1 MDGHS
6 AGSWSR
12 NISQAYNIKK
22 NKDTPSPTILNKNDP
37 YLALVME
44 CKEQAK
50 DSSTAYIR
58 NDLCASEPIVIVGT
72 DEQLDGLVSFCTNSE
87 HFGIMSIDPT
97 FDLGPFS
104 VTTTTYEHLLLI
116 SRRGGA
122 HPVMI
127 GPLMIHQKKERD
139 AYAVFVDYLFNSR
152 PSLRNLRVL
161 GTDGELALS
170 LPFLDRCP
178 DLTHFLF
185 YSLQKQHC

>member
-6 AGSWSR
+6 AGSWPR
-12 NISQAYNIKK
+12 NISQAYNTKK
-22 NKDTPSPTILNKNDP
+22 NKDNPSPTILNKNDP

-58 NDLCASEPIVIVGT
+58 KILCAPEPIVIVGT

-104 VTTTTYEHLLLI
+104 VTTTTYEHLL
-116 SRRGGA
+116 
-122 HPVMI
+122 
-127 GPLMIHQKKERD
+127 
-139 AYAVFVDYLFNSR
+139 
-152 PSLRNLRVL
+152 
-161 GTDGELALS
+161 
-170 LPFLDRCP
+170 
-178 DLTHFLF
+178 
-185 YSLQKQHC
+185 